1 MSTSSTF
8 QNIIERLIVHAD
20 PILIVSFTTPNR
32 YQWVAVSQFMNNVMS
47 HPLSAPLTQQCF
59 EVRLMGSLMNT
70 CIDNGFTGRLGSTLI
85 VPGQQ
90 INVSGMSI

>member
-1 MSTSSTF
+1 M
-8 QNIIERLIVHAD
+8 HAD

-59 EVRLMGSLMNT
+59 EVCLMGSLMNT
-70 CIDNGFTGRLGSTLI
+70 CIDNGFTGRLGRSHDKLI
-85 VPGQQ
+85 CGCLSSYMYFDCSWPT
-90 INVSGMSI
+90 N